1 MHFTSSERRM
11 FHRFLL
17 VAAFLLVLAPRAAS
31 AQRAADSAGVRRA
44 ALDYVEGF
52 YEGDSTKHVRSIRPE
67 VFKYG
72 FWLPRDSTRYVGEQ
86 MTWPEFHAY
95 TARMRSRGTKTPDS
109 APRDIRLLD
118 VQDQT
123 AAARLTAWWGTDY
136 LLLGKYDGRWMIS
149 HVLWQSPPR
158 R

>member
-1 MHFTSSERRM
+1 MVRRIL
-11 FHRFLL
+11 LL
-17 VAAFLLVLAPRAAS
+17 VSLFTAMPGAARA
-31 AQRAADSAGVRRA
+31 QTPADSAGVRRA

-52 YEGDSTKHVRSIRPE
+52 YEGDSAKHVRSIRPE

-72 FWLPRDSTRYVGEQ
+72 FWLPRDSTRYAGEQ
-86 MTWPEFHAY
+86 MTWPEFHDY
-95 TARMRSRGTKTPDS
+95 TRRFKARGATTPAS
-109 APRDIRLLD
+109 APREIELLD

-123 AAARLTAWWGTDY
+123 AAAKLTAWWGTDY

-158 R
+158 RASR